1 MTTKLILLGLI
12 FSASAE
18 VTKWKN
24 AVPADD
30 GFMRCSRP
38 KAATSNL
45 IKVDSGK
52 EYDVTGTFMCSG
64 RIGLLYLCLVPYDA
78 DRKQIQR
85 FHVAHI
91 PGSERTLAQAAEAGE
106 SIITVRDGGPWKAVF
121 DRNRRKPYVAFD
133 ADHSGLF
140 RDLPNRNVSMV
151 KGIRELGD
159 NGSWE
164 VELRT
169 PCTKDCPAGTGV
181 RLHHGSGGL
190 MNVRLVPEDEMP
202 MGQAKR
208 LDATISGERLSG
220 VGREDRAQAFW
231 RGTRYVQFFI
241 MPLTGELLFKGVRIT
256 AAE

>member
-1 MTTKLILLGLI
+1 MAPKLIVLGMI
-12 FSASAE
+12 FSAAAE
-18 VTKWKN
+18 VTTWKN
-24 AVPADD
+24 AAPEDG

-38 KAATSNL
+38 KTATSNL
-45 IKVDSGK
+45 IQVDSGK
-52 EYDVTGTFMCSG
+52 EYDVTGTFMCSS
-64 RIGLLYLCLVPYDA
+64 RIGLLYFCLIPYDV

-85 FHVAHI
+85 FHVAHV
-91 PGSERTLAQAAEAGE
+91 PGSERTLAHAAEAGE
-106 SIITVRDGGPWKAVF
+106 SIITVGDGGSWKAAF
-121 DRNRRKPYVAFD
+121 DRSGRKPYVAFG

-151 KGIRELGD
+151 KGVRKLGEK
-159 NGSWE
+159 GLWE
-164 VELRT
+164 VELST
-169 PCTKDCPAGTGV
+169 ACTKDYPAGTGV
-181 RLHHGSGGL
+181 RLHYGSGGL
-190 MNVRLVPEDEMP
+190 MNVRLVPEGEMP

-256 AAE
+256 AVE